1 MPNKDI
7 FCNSPW
13 YELQIYWDG
22 SLGFCC
28 HTHEKLYADDQSQTY
43 NVKNMS
49 IQQWFDSKYMRKA
62 RQIMFNT
69 SANSMCTRCYHEEQ
83 YSATS
88 RRHRSNQK
96 SVICTRTNFNE
107 SYEQSP
113 GYDKF
118 EHSRINSGAYTGLPI
133 DLHIDLG
140 NYCNLTCK
148 MCRPEASSSIA
159 VQHVKWGIQSAREFV
174 GTDWTRDDATWDR
187 VLTELA
193 SIPNLCNV
201 HFMGGETL
209 ITPRFNDFVDFMIAH
224 GRLDLNFSFVTN
236 GTSFDSELMS
246 KLTKFNRIGIEISI
260 ETLTEHN
267 AYQRQGTDTAQVLNN
282 IEQYMSWADGDSN
295 TVTMRPAISLLTIG
309 TYHTLLRYCLEH
321 QLLVKGLIVGKPD
334 FLDARILPTTV
345 KQLYKKRYEDFLIEF
360 DLDKEDPTVD
370 YNESD
375 PHQLRRVI
383 KNQAMQCINLLS
395 TDTVQDHKH
404 KLRDMVEHCR
414 KWDSVHGYNAL
425 TLYPELADVF
435 IEHGY

>member
-96 SVICTRTNFNE
+96 SVIFTRTNFNE

-414 KWDSVHGYNAL
+414 KWDTVHGYNAL

>member
-96 SVICTRTNFNE
+96 SVIFTRTNFNE

-118 EHSRINSGAYTGLPI
+118 EHSRINSGAYPGLPI

-414 KWDSVHGYNAL
+414 KWDTVHGYNAL

>member
-96 SVICTRTNFNE
+96 SVIFTRTNFNE

-360 DLDKEDPTVD
+360 DLDKEDATVD

-414 KWDSVHGYNAL
+414 KWDTVHGYNAL

>member
-96 SVICTRTNFNE
+96 SVIFTRTNFNE

-118 EHSRINSGAYTGLPI
+118 EHSRINSGAYPGLPI

-360 DLDKEDPTVD
+360 DLDKEDATVD

-414 KWDSVHGYNAL
+414 KWDTVHGYNAL